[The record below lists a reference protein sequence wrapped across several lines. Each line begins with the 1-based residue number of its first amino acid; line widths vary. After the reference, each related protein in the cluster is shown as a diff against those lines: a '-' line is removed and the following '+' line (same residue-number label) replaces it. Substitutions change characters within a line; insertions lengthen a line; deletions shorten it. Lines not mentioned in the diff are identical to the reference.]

1 MPDETPEE
9 RLREAERE
17 LERSR
22 NVMERKK
29 ASVETLQRARDR
41 LRVFIERLSKDEDSD
56 AQKRVIAALR
66 RDVKDFGDRIEEA
79 RQQAA
84 KEEARV
90 NRLTALIARLR
101 ERLSGGK
108 IVMFD
113 SVDVPEI
120 PANAEAVAGYTS
132 GLFPTFPVIQ
142 QQFPNAKRLSI
153 AVTSS
158 NDAECLDVEPG
169 DAEPRDAPAWVR
181 RQKERG
187 VRKPVIYASLSTM
200 PTILSVLAQNGISRG
215 DVRLW
220 TAHYTHHAH
229 VCSPACGFGFQTTA
243 DATQW
248 TNKAMERNLDQ
259 SLCSGSFFTP

>member
-1 MPDETPEE
+1 MPDETPEQ
-9 RLREAERE
+9 RLRQAESE
-17 LERSR
+17 LERARS
-22 NVMERKK
+22 VIERKE
-29 ASVETLQRARDR
+29 AGVETLQRARDR

-79 RQQAA
+79 RQEAA
-84 KEEARV
+84 REEARV
-90 NRLTALIARLR
+90 SRLTKLIERLR
-101 ERLSGGK
+101 ERLSGRR

-132 GLFPTFPVIQ
+132 GLFPTFPVLQ
-142 QQFPNAKRLSI
+142 QQFQNAKRLSI

-187 VRKPVIYASLSTM
+187 VRKPVVYASLSTM

-215 DVRLW
+215 EVRLW
-220 TAHYTHHAH
+220 SAHYTHHAH
-229 VCSPACGFGFQTTA
+229 ICSPACGFGFQTRA

-248 TNKAMERNLDQ
+248 TDEAMGRNLDQ
-259 SLCSGSFFTP
+259 SLCDGSFFTP